1 MQKVDNIESEEFM
14 NISSIER
21 SNSFNGIR
29 SIGFIKN
36 LGTEAVKLSRKG
48 QRRALNKLNGL
59 YNDIQ
64 KSSDFVDIYVV
75 RNPKNPSYTVNFVY
89 SPKTDGR
96 LQGKIAR
103 QITMPVEDSNIK
115 LLKRIQSSCKEIKGG
130 LHAKLAELKNGEKA
144 ANIRRSSK

>member
-21 SNSFNGIR
+21 SNSFNGIV
-29 SIGFIKN
+29 SPSFIKD

-64 KSSDFVDIYVV
+64 KSANLVDINVI

-89 SPKTDGR
+89 SSKAGER
-96 LQGKIAR
+96 LQGTLAK
-103 QITMPVEDSNIK
+103 QITAPVRDNSIR
-115 LLKRIQSSCKEIKGG
+115 LLKKIQSSYKEIQGS
-130 LHAKLAELKNGEKA
+130 LHAKLAELKKVEQA
-144 ANIRRSSK
+144 ANFRRISK